1 MKKLTIAILLF
12 CLVGTVIAI
21 GITNK
26 DKTITLSKEAEQ
38 FYKDL
43 NITPS
48 YKDYEQDGKYWRC
61 IISNTD
67 FNLPCSKRYEMTGL
81 TEKEKEQQ
89 LDNWQKERL
98 EGIYE
103 VETDRQ
109 NRQEKETIREGNLII
124 TNEK

>member
-89 LDNWQKERL
+89 LDNWQVERL
-98 EGIYE
+98 EDIAQVYLA
-103 VETDRQ
+103 RQ
-109 NRQEKETIREGNLII
+109 QRSSGETIRKGDIII
-124 TNEK
+124 TSK